1 MHFYGRIPTILAG
14 THHLAMHYPSSHAVN
29 NVYED
34 IRDDP
39 FASKLLSPGIL
50 AMVVLL
56 KLVGVGGDK
65 DCGS

>member
-1 MHFYGRIPTILAG
+1 MAG

-29 NVYED
+29 NGYED

-39 FASKLLSPGIL
+39 LASKLQSSGML
-50 AMVVLL
+50 AIVVLL

>member
-1 MHFYGRIPTILAG
+1 
-14 THHLAMHYPSSHAVN
+14 MHYPSPHAVN
-29 NVYED
+29 NGYED

-39 FASKLLSPGIL
+39 PASKLWSSGVL